1 MQRQAT
7 QHKLGPCDR
16 TRSRNPLSLGPDWKP
31 HRISSSWPPFTG
43 VKFKIMG
50 LKHCHVHCA
59 AFKLQMKTR
68 KLPPK
73 TAIVIQKQKY
83 TPKPMCI
90 IWAIWNIFIS
100 IQYVYIVIYQSLFS
114 SAQVMHLS
122 MQPVNYHGLQN
133 WHCYFAQLLCTRG
146 CKVKAKLSEP
156 KYAFA
161 RTGSSMHYK
170 DAWQH
175 LLYKGRQQ
183 VFGQKACDGVTR
195 KNVAQKAPSDPHGS
209 QVTWWFELGY
219 YCILS
224 CNFIPSQVST
234 RKGTSLH
241 EIPK

>member
-1 MQRQAT
+1 MCTA
-7 QHKLGPCDR
+7 P
-16 TRSRNPLSLGPDWKP
+16 P
-31 HRISSSWPPFTG
+31 SSSERKPENFPLTPPSLS
-43 VKFKIMG
+43 K
-50 LKHCHVHCA
+50 
-59 AFKLQMKTR
+59 R
-68 KLPPK
+68 KN
-73 TAIVIQKQKY
+73 
-83 TPKPMCI
+83 TPQNTYVQYVLFEI
-90 IWAIWNIFIS
+90 FFIS
-100 IQYVYIVIYQSLFS
+100 IQYVYIVIYKSFF

-122 MQPVNYHGLQN
+122 MQPWIIIGLQN
-133 WHCYFAQLLCTRG
+133 WHCCFAQLLCARG

-234 RKGTSLH
+234 RKGTSTH
-241 EIPK
+241 EILK